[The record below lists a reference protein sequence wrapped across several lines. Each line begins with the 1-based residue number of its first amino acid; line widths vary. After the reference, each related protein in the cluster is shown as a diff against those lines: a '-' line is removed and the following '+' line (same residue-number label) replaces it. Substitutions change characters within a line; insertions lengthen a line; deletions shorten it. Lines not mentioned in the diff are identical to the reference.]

1 MVNDS
6 SSSGRK
12 RSSAFVSGSAVR
24 SAPYPKVSRKYCRF
38 HKTDNHSND
47 ECRAMKKASS
57 SSPSSGSTQVDVS
70 SGSAASQW
78 NPRNQPS
85 GLGRP
90 CRSCGADNWR
100 PGHRC
105 KGKGR
110 STGSLADDSAESSHM
125 FRAMSRSPASSLSSC
140 LE

>member
-12 RSSAFVSGSAVR
+12 RSSAFRAS
-24 SAPYPKVSRKYCRF
+24 PYPKVPRKYCSF
-38 HKTDNHSND
+38 HKTNNHSND

-57 SSPSSGSTQVDVS
+57 SSPSSGSTQDDVS

-90 CRSCGADNWR
+90 
-100 PGHRC
+100 
-105 KGKGR
+105 KGPFNRFLG
-110 STGSLADDSAESSHM
+110 
-125 FRAMSRSPASSLSSC
+125 
-140 LE
+140 